1 MEWRATASGAM
12 RNHECRVGCVL
23 IAVAIFSMAAGALL
37 LAQQAPIPAPNEL
50 PGQPF
55 AIKKTWVIGGL
66 GNWDYLTLDPAAREL
81 FVTHQTKVQVVDV
94 DSGTIAGE
102 VTGFGEAR
110 AVVVDPNGQTGYV
123 TDARANLI
131 RIFDRRTF
139 QLLGKIPVASSPRAL
154 VFEPQTGMLFAF
166 GALPTPAPP
175 PRQNRPTTR
184 EDLDPCSVYA
194 GGSPPPP
201 AYHSLISVIDPGKR
215 NHVADIQ
222 VCGILG
228 AAQADGAGKVYFT
241 IANFNEVGQLNAP
254 AIVDLAQHP
263 GSQKLQAVDGSVAAD
278 GSLLLNFNRFA
289 TMGWGSQF
297 SVFRL
302 GQECQ
307 EPRAVA
313 VDSSHSRL
321 FAACT
326 NMKLK
331 VLAMDT
337 GASLAALTIGPGVD
351 AMGYDP
357 SRGLIFTAN
366 GGGYGSVTIIRQH
379 LTDSYTVIQNLPTMQ
394 QARTIAIDPSTGL
407 VYLVTTLYGAKLD
420 HPPVN
425 GIGTLKLSPV
435 DGSFQVLVIGN

>member
-1 MEWRATASGAM
+1 M
-12 RNHECRVGCVL
+12 RDQECRAGCVATTL
-23 IAVAIFSMAAGALL
+23 AIFWAAGSVLL
-37 LAQQAPIPAPNEL
+37 SAQQAPIPSPDEL

-66 GNWDYLTLDPAAREL
+66 GNWDYLTLDPIARQL
-81 FVTHQTKVQVVDV
+81 FITHQTRVQVVDI

-110 AVVVDPNGQTGYV
+110 AVALDPNGQTGYV
-123 TDARANLI
+123 SDARANLI
-131 RIFDRRTF
+131 RVFDRRTF
-139 QLLGKIPVASSPRAL
+139 QILGKIPVASSPRAL
-154 VFEPQTGMLFAF
+154 VFEPETGMLFAF

-175 PRQNRPTTR
+175 PRQSRPPAR
-184 EDLDPCSVYA
+184 EERDPCSVYA

-201 AYHSLISVIDPGKR
+201 AYHSLISVIDPGKQT
-215 NHVADIQ
+215 HVADIQ

-228 AAQADGAGKVYFT
+228 AAQADGAGNVFFA
-241 IANFNEVGQLNAP
+241 IANFNEVGRLNGQ
-254 AIVDLAQHP
+254 AIVDWAQHP
-263 GSQKLQAVDGSVAAD
+263 RSPELRAVEGSAAAD
-278 GSLLLNFNRFA
+278 GSLLLNFSRFA

-297 SVFRL
+297 RVFRL

-313 VDSSHSRL
+313 VDAAHARL
-321 FAACT
+321 FAACA
-326 NMKLK
+326 NMKLN
-331 VLAMDT
+331 VLATDT
-337 GASLAALTIGPGVD
+337 GTSLAALTIGPGVD

-357 SRGLIFTAN
+357 SRGLIITAN
-366 GGGYGSVTIIRQH
+366 GGGYGSVTVVRQH
-379 LTDSYTVIQNLPTMQ
+379 LTDSYAVIQNLPTMQ
-394 QARTIAIDPSTGL
+394 QARTMAIDPSTGL
-407 VYLVTTLYGAKLD
+407 AYLVTTLYGAKLD

>member
-1 MEWRATASGAM
+1 M
-12 RNHECRVGCVL
+12 RNHECRVGCVV

-241 IANFNEVGQLNAP
+241 IANFNEVGELNAP

-357 SRGLIFTAN
+357 NRGLIFTAN

>member
-1 MEWRATASGAM
+1 MSDFVRA
-12 RNHECRVGCVL
+12 HEAWVSHPWHAVGFAPRVVEHKCRP
-23 IAVAIFSMAAGALL
+23 AIFVITLTVLWLSACRQLS
-37 LAQQAPIPAPNEL
+37 AQQAPIPAPNEL

-66 GNWDYLTLDPAAREL
+66 GNWDYMTLDPVARQL
-81 FVTHQTKVQVVDV
+81 FITHQTRVQVVDV

-110 AVVVDPNGQTGYV
+110 AVALDPDGQTGYV
-123 TDARANLI
+123 SDARANLI
-131 RIFDRRTF
+131 RVFDRRTF

-154 VFEPQTGMLFAF
+154 VFEAQTGMLFAF
-166 GALPTPAPP
+166 GALPTPASP
-175 PRQNRPTTR
+175 PRQNRPPVR
-184 EDLDPCSVYA
+184 EELDPCSAYA

-215 NHVADIQ
+215 THVADIQ

-228 AAQADGAGKVYFT
+228 AAQADGAGKVYFA
-241 IANFNEVGQLNAP
+241 IANFNEVGRLNSP
-254 AIVDLAQHP
+254 VIVDLAKHP
-263 GSQKLQAVDGSVAAD
+263 RSQDLRAVEGSVAAD

-297 SVFRL
+297 RVFRL

-313 VDSSHSRL
+313 VDATHGRL

-326 NMKLK
+326 NMKLN

-351 AMGYDP
+351 AMGYDARP
-357 SRGLIFTAN
+357 RPDFH
-366 GGGYGSVTIIRQH
+366 RQRRWLRKRH
-379 LTDSYTVIQNLPTMQ
+379 H
-394 QARTIAIDPSTGL
+394 R
-407 VYLVTTLYGAKLD
+407 
-420 HPPVN
+420 
-425 GIGTLKLSPV
+425 SPAS
-435 DGSFQVLVIGN
+435 D

>member
-1 MEWRATASGAM
+1 M
-12 RNHECRVGCVL
+12 RDHAGRVGCVATL
-23 IAVAIFSMAAGALL
+23 LAVFFASAGALL
-37 LAQQAPIPAPNEL
+37 SAQQAPIPAPGEL

-55 AIKKTWVIGGL
+55 AIKKTWVIGGT
-66 GNWDYLTLDPAAREL
+66 GNWDYLTLDSAAQQL
-81 FVTHQTKVQVVDV
+81 FITHQTRVQVVDV

-110 AVVVDPNGQTGYV
+110 AVALDPNGQTGYV
-123 TDARANLI
+123 SDARANLI

-154 VFEPQTGMLFAF
+154 VFEAQTGLLFAF
-166 GALPTPAPP
+166 GSLPTPAPP
-175 PRQNRPTTR
+175 PRQNRPPAR
-184 EDLDPCSVYA
+184 EELDPCSVYA

-215 NHVADIQ
+215 THVADIQ

-228 AAQADGAGKVYFT
+228 ASQADGAGKVYFT
-241 IANFNEVGQLNAP
+241 IANFNEVGRMNAQ

-263 GSQKLQAVDGSVAAD
+263 RSRDLRAVDGSAAAD
-278 GSLLLNFNRFA
+278 GSLLLNFNRFP
-289 TMGWGSQF
+289 TEGWGPLF

-307 EPRAVA
+307 DPRAVA
-313 VDSSHSRL
+313 VDPSHARL

-331 VLAMDT
+331 VLATDT
-337 GASLAALTIGPGVD
+337 GASLAVLTIGPGVD

-357 SRGLIFTAN
+357 GRGLIFTAN
-366 GGGYGSVTIIRQH
+366 GGGYGSVTIVRQH
-379 LTDSYTVIQNLPTMQ
+379 LSDSYAVIQNLPTMQ
-394 QARTIAIDPSTGL
+394 QARTMAIDPSTGL

-420 HPPVN
+420 RPPVN

>member
-1 MEWRATASGAM
+1 VEENKYR
-12 RNHECRVGCVL
+12 R
-23 IAVAIFSMAAGALL
+23 AIFVITLTVLWLSGCRLL
-37 LAQQAPIPAPNEL
+37 SAQQAPIPAPNEL

-66 GNWDYLTLDPAAREL
+66 GNWDYLTLDPVARQL
-81 FVTHQTKVQVVDV
+81 FITHQTRVQVVDI

-110 AVVVDPNGQTGYV
+110 AVALDPDGQTGYV
-123 TDARANLI
+123 SDARANLI
-131 RIFDRRTF
+131 RVFDRRTF

-154 VFEPQTGMLFAF
+154 VFEAQTGMLFAF
-166 GALPTPAPP
+166 GALPTPATP
-175 PRQNRPTTR
+175 PRQNRPPVR
-184 EDLDPCSVYA
+184 EDLDPCSAYA

-215 NHVADIQ
+215 THVADIQ

-228 AAQADGAGKVYFT
+228 AAQADGAGKVYFA
-241 IANFNEVGQLNAP
+241 IANFNEVGRLNSP
-254 AIVDLAQHP
+254 VIVDLAKHP
-263 GSQKLQAVDGSVAAD
+263 RSQDLRAVEGSVAAD

-297 SVFRL
+297 RVFRL

-313 VDSSHSRL
+313 VDATHGRL

-326 NMKLK
+326 NMKLN

-357 SRGLIFTAN
+357 DRGLIFTAN
-366 GGGYGSVTIIRQH
+366 GGGYGSVTIVRQH
-379 LTDSYTVIQNLPTMQ
+379 LTDSYAVIQNLPTLQ
-394 QARTIAIDPSTGL
+394 QARTMAIDPTTGL

>member
-1 MEWRATASGAM
+1 
-12 RNHECRVGCVL
+12 
-23 IAVAIFSMAAGALL
+23 VA
-37 LAQQAPIPAPNEL
+37 
-50 PGQPF
+50 
-55 AIKKTWVIGGL
+55 
-66 GNWDYLTLDPAAREL
+66 LDP
-81 FVTHQTKVQVVDV
+81 D
-94 DSGTIAGE
+94 
-102 VTGFGEAR
+102 
-110 AVVVDPNGQTGYV
+110 GQTGYV
-123 TDARANLI
+123 SDARANLI
-131 RIFDRRTF
+131 RVFDRRTF

-154 VFEPQTGMLFAF
+154 VFEVQTGMLFAF

-175 PRQNRPTTR
+175 PRQNRPPAR
-184 EDLDPCSVYA
+184 EELDPCSAYA

-215 NHVADIQ
+215 THVADIQ

-228 AAQADGAGKVYFT
+228 AAQADGAGKVYFA
-241 IANFNEVGQLNAP
+241 IANFNEVGRLNSP
-254 AIVDLAQHP
+254 VIVDLAKHP
-263 GSQKLQAVDGSVAAD
+263 RSQDLRAVEGSVAAD

-297 SVFRL
+297 RVFRL

-313 VDSSHSRL
+313 VDATHGRL

-326 NMKLK
+326 NMKLN

-357 SRGLIFTAN
+357 DRGLIFTAN
-366 GGGYGSVTIIRQH
+366 GGGYGSVTIVRQH
-379 LTDSYTVIQNLPTMQ
+379 LTDSYSVIQNLPTLQ
-394 QARTIAIDPSTGL
+394 QARTMAIDPTTGL

>member
-1 MEWRATASGAM
+1 
-12 RNHECRVGCVL
+12 
-23 IAVAIFSMAAGALL
+23 MAAGALL
-37 LAQQAPIPAPNEL
+37 FAQQAPIPAPNEL

-55 AIKKTWVIGGL
+55 AIKKTWVIGGV
-66 GNWDYLTLDPAAREL
+66 GSWDYLTLDPAARQL
-81 FVTHQTKVQVVDV
+81 FITHQTRVQVVDV

-110 AVVVDPNGQTGYV
+110 AVVLDPNGQVGYV

-175 PRQNRPTTR
+175 ARQNRPMAR
-184 EDLDPCSVYA
+184 EELDPCSVYA

-201 AYHSLISVIDPGKR
+201 AYHSLISVIDPGKQ

-241 IANFNEVGQLNAP
+241 IANFNEAGQLNAP
-254 AIVDLAQHP
+254 AIVDLARHP

-278 GSLLLNFNRFA
+278 GSLVLNFNRFA

-302 GQECQ
+302 GPECQ

-357 SRGLIFTAN
+357 NRGLIFTAN
-366 GGGYGSVTIIRQH
+366 GGGYGSVTIVRQH
-379 LTDSYTVIQNLPTMQ
+379 LTDSYAVIQNLPTLQ
-394 QARTIAIDPSTGL
+394 QARTLAIDPSTGL

-420 HPPVN
+420 HPPAN

>member
-1 MEWRATASGAM
+1 M
-12 RNHECRVGCVL
+12 RDPECRVGYVVTRL
-23 IAVAIFSMAAGALL
+23 AIFWAAFGLL
-37 LAQQAPIPAPNEL
+37 SAQQAPIPAPNEL
-50 PGQPF
+50 PGRPF
-55 AIKKTWVIGGL
+55 AIKKTWVIGGT
-66 GNWDYLTLDPAAREL
+66 GDWDYLTLDPIARQL
-81 FVTHQTKVQVVDV
+81 FITHQTRVQVVDV
-94 DSGTIAGE
+94 DSGTMAGE

-110 AVVVDPNGQTGYV
+110 AVALDPNGQTGYV
-123 TDARANLI
+123 SDARANLI

-139 QLLGKIPVASSPRAL
+139 QLVGKIPVASSPRAL
-154 VFEPQTGMLFAF
+154 VFEAQTGMLFAF

-175 PRQNRPTTR
+175 PRQNRPPTR
-184 EDLDPCSVYA
+184 EELDPCSVYA

-201 AYHSLISVIDPGKR
+201 AYQSLISVIDPGKR
-215 NHVADIQ
+215 THVADIQ

-228 AAQADGAGKVYFT
+228 AAQADENGKVYFT
-241 IANFNEVGQLNAP
+241 IVNFNEVGRLNGP

-263 GSQKLQAVDGSVAAD
+263 RSRDLRAVDGSVAAD

-289 TMGWGSQF
+289 IMGWGSQF

-313 VDSSHSRL
+313 VDSSNGRL

-357 SRGLIFTAN
+357 SRGLIYTAN
-366 GGGYGSVTIIRQH
+366 GGGYGSVSIIRQH
-379 LTDSYTVIQNLPTMQ
+379 LTDSYAVIQNLPTLE
-394 QARTIAIDPSTGL
+394 QARTIAVDPSTGL
-407 VYLVTTLYGAKLD
+407 VYLVTALNGVNLKD
-420 HPPVN
+420 PPMN
-425 GIGTLKLSPV
+425 GIGTLKLNPV
-435 DGSFQVLVIGN
+435 DGSFRVLVIGN